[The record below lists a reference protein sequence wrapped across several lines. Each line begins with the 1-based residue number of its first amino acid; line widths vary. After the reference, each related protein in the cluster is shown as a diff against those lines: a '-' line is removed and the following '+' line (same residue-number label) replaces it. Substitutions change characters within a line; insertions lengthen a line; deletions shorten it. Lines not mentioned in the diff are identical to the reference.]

1 MTDFP
6 ELPTRKCLITGSSSG
21 IGRALVKRLLAQGWQ
36 VTGLDI
42 KAPTEE
48 LGPNFHPIILDLLD
62 ENALRHVL
70 ETLVPLGIS
79 AFVHCAG
86 IMRTGRIGEAL
97 GDDVDRLWR
106 LHVGV
111 PITVMQQLAAR
122 LPDRYGRVVL
132 ISSRGALG
140 RAGRGLYAATKSG
153 LVGLGRSWAIELI
166 PRGITVNIV
175 GPGATNTPML
185 SDPAR
190 TEKASIDLPIGRLIE
205 PEEVAALIAF
215 LVSAEAGAITG
226 QTIYICGGG
235 SLSVQP

>member
-1 MTDFP
+1 
-6 ELPTRKCLITGSSSG
+6 
-21 IGRALVKRLLAQGWQ
+21 
-36 VTGLDI
+36 
-42 KAPTEE
+42 
-48 LGPNFHPIILDLLD
+48 LGPSFHSVALDLLD
-62 ENALRHVL
+62 QNALEHVL
-70 ETLVPLGIS
+70 EVLVPTGIS

-86 IMRTGRIGEAL
+86 IMRTGRIADARDEDA
-97 GDDVDRLWR
+97 DRLWR

-111 PITVMQQLAAR
+111 PVAVMRRLAEY
-122 LPDRYGRVVL
+122 LPDRHGRVVL

-140 RAGRGLYAATKSG
+140 RAGRGVYAATKSG

-175 GPGATNTPML
+175 GPGATDTPML

-190 TEKASIDLPIGRLIE
+190 TEKAQVDLPIGRLIK

-215 LVSAEAGAITG
+215 LISAEAAAITG

-235 SLSVQP
+235 SLSVQL